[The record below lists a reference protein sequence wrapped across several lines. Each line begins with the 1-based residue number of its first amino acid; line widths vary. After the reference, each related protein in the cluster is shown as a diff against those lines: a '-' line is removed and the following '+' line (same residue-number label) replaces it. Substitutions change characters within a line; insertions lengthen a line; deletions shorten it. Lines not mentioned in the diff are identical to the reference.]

1 MQLAYVYPE
10 TYQEWNLKNP
20 IGLLK
25 QLFKAM
31 CMYRTVIIAMQLL
44 GVLLKSLQFILV
56 VC

>member
-31 CMYRTVIIAMQLL
+31 CTYRTVIIAMQLL
-44 GVLLKSLQFILV
+44 GVLLKLLQFLLV